1 MRVWAGSTVSLVG
14 DQVTLLALPWLV
26 FQITHSAA
34 QLGIVT
40 ALQGLPFLLFTLIA
54 GVYAD
59 RWDRRIVMLTAD
71 LVRFVVLATVPLAWA
86 LHALTIWQLY
96 AVAFIHGTGRVW
108 FDVAQYALLPGIV
121 RSEQLVDANSK
132 FFTSEGAS
140 ALLGPSAGGFLVK
153 AFGAANALLADA
165 LSFVI
170 SALTIFTLPSL
181 RAAERPAE
189 RGWRRQLAAGFRY
202 MVSHR
207 PILDNAW
214 ALSMFIF
221 FDQLLT
227 GVFVYYAQRSLHL
240 DAALTGILFAIAGAG
255 PLVFAPLTPLLV
267 RRFRGGH
274 LLLAVAFIG
283 GPLMALYDVAPLLP
297 RIPGLLLAGIAGA
310 VGFGS
315 GTVWNTITLSYRQS
329 TIPGHLMT
337 RVNSSLRFI
346 GWGVGPIGA
355 LAGGLLTTA
364 IGIRWVIAIGA
375 AGLFAMFL
383 AMLSF
388 SELKRI

>member
-26 FQITHSAA
+26 FQITRSPL

-59 RWDRRIVMLTAD
+59 RWDRRIIMLTAD
-71 LVRFVVLATVPLAWA
+71 LVRFAVLATVPLAWTF
-86 LHALTIWQLY
+86 HVLTIWQLY
-96 AVAFIHGTGRVW
+96 VVAFIHGTGRVW
-108 FDVAQYALLPGIV
+108 FDVAQYALLPSIV

-132 FFTSEGAS
+132 FFTTEGAS
-140 ALLGPSAGGFLVK
+140 GLLGPSAGGFLVK
-153 AFGAANALLADA
+153 AFGAANALVADA
-165 LSFVI
+165 LSFLV
-170 SALTIFTLPSL
+170 SAVTIFTLPSL
-181 RAAERPAE
+181 RATEKPAE
-189 RGWRRQLAAGFRY
+189 RGWRAQLIAGFRY
-202 MVSHR
+202 MMSKR

-214 ALSMFIF
+214 SLAMFIF

-227 GVFVYYAQRSLHL
+227 GVFVYYAQRALHL
-240 DAALTGILFAIAGAG
+240 DAAQTGIVYAISGSG
-255 PLVFAPLTPLLV
+255 PLFFAPLAPMLT
-267 RRFRGGH
+267 RRFRGGS
-274 LLLAVAFIG
+274 LLLAIAFVG

-297 RIPGLLLAGIAGA
+297 KIPGMLLAGVAGG
-310 VGFGS
+310 VS
-315 GTVWNTITLSYRQS
+315 WGTGTIWNTITLSYRQS

-355 LAGGLLTTA
+355 VVGGVLTTA
-364 IGIRWVIAIGA
+364 IGVQWVIAIGA
-375 AGLFAMFL
+375 AGLFAMSLLLLF
-383 AMLSF
+383 F